1 MKVQAYGSLSDLEY
15 IDNLTALQTEPY
27 KELLQRDTPPFKR
40 KDQGVEAI
48 LREIFPIESPV
59 TDRSFDY
66 ISYSLIEPRYT
77 PDECRSLQRT
87 YEYGLKVKIRMNQEE
102 PVEESI
108 LLCHIPK
115 MIGGGEFV
123 INGVDRII
131 VTQINRPPGIDF
143 KEQAYSDGSR
153 FYSCSVI
160 PERGSWINF
169 TISKKGV
176 LHARIDNRIKVPATV
191 LFKVLFGE
199 MCTVSDLIREMYET
213 EMVSVTTKKDIGKA
227 SDSIIVTPI
236 INQETGEVYIKGG
249 EKITENFAEDLVS
262 SDIEEVEILKKP
274 EDDLILNTILE
285 DETSDYNSA
294 LRLLYSKFRPG
305 NPFNE
310 EKAKDLIEE
319 RFRNPNRYNLGSIGR
334 FRINRK
340 FGLDIP
346 DDEYTLQK
354 QDLIAMI
361 NYLTGLRKNK
371 PDFEL
376 DDIDH
381 LGNRRIRTIK
391 DQFETVLRR
400 GMVRLKHYVVDKL
413 GKFKSDET
421 DEPITPG
428 LFFKS
433 QAVESAVK
441 YFFQRGELSQIV
453 DQTNPLSQ
461 ITHERRLSA
470 LGEGGLNRKRA
481 SFKVRDVHISHYGR
495 ICPIETPEG
504 GNIGL
509 IVSLG
514 IFAAV
519 DNLGFL
525 TTPYIPAEE
534 AGNGGLTKEKI
545 RKWHLR
551 ADEEETFKI
560 SPYLH
565 LDTFNTKGNS
575 SKEVTIRQKEDVYT
589 VPVKEID
596 KFDVSP
602 KQMIGISAALI
613 PFLEHDDANR
623 ALMGSNM
630 QRQAVP
636 LMEPEPP
643 IVGTG
648 IESVVV
654 ENTSMV
660 VKAEED
666 GTVTYVDAGKV
677 VITDNSGEEND
688 YELTKFGYMN
698 GYTCLNQRPVV
709 AKGQKVKEGDILTD
723 GAGIK
728 GRRLSLGR
736 NILVAFMSWGGY
748 NFEDAIIVSDKV
760 AREGVFTSVNIETF
774 RTETRETKLGRE
786 YFTNDIPHLKGEALK
801 NLDENGLVRVGTKVK
816 PGDILVGKIAPKSH
830 TELSPE
836 EKLLLAI
843 FGRVG
848 EDVKNV
854 SLICKPGVEGVVI
867 KVEKFSRTKALSEE
881 DKKERRKKI
890 REVQK
895 EYNTRLERLS
905 LDLLEAYRDAGLN
918 EIEFGIS
925 GEIVDLND
933 DFSLYDKR
941 TLRRIVKNFND
952 IEISDDVLAE
962 KEEDR
967 IQHITSEVK
976 DILEDM
982 EIAKDRIKKD
992 DDLPTGVLELARVYV
1007 ARKCV
1012 LQVGDKLAG
1021 RHGNKGVIS
1030 TIVPEEDMPFLED
1043 GTSIE
1048 MIFNPL
1054 GVPSRMNVGQIL
1066 ETHLGWAADKLGF
1079 QAVTPAFDGI
1089 SEQKIFDLLKDA
1101 GLPENGKVTLYD
1113 GQTGEPFSQQITVG
1127 RMYVMKLHH
1136 FVIDKIHSRSTG
1148 SYSLVTQQ
1156 PLGGKKRKGGQR
1168 FGEMEVWALEAYG
1181 ASHVLQELLTVKSDD
1196 VAGRSRIYESMVKG
1210 ANILEAGIPL
1220 SFEVLRREIM
1230 GLALDFEL
1238 HIK

>member
-1 MKVQAYGSLSDLEY
+1 MEVQAYGDLSDLTY
-15 IDNLTALQTEPY
+15 IDDLTEIQTKPY
-27 KELLQRDTPPFKR
+27 QALLQRAIPPFKR
-40 KDQGVEAI
+40 EDKGIEAI
-48 LREIFPIESPV
+48 LREVFPIESPV

-143 KEQAYSDGSR
+143 KEQAYSDGSK
-153 FYSCSVI
+153 FYCCSII

-191 LFKVLFGE
+191 LLKVLFGE
-199 MCTVSDLIREMYET
+199 QCTVSDLLREIFET
-213 EMVSVTTKKDIGKA
+213 EMLSIKTKRDIGKA
-227 SDSIIVTPI
+227 AKSIIVTPI
-236 INQETGEVYIKGG
+236 INQETGEIYIRGG
-249 EKITENFAEDLVS
+249 ERITESLAEDLAS
-262 SDIEEVEILKKP
+262 SDIEEVEVLKIP
-274 EDDLILNTILE
+274 DDDLVLTTIL
-285 DETSDYNSA
+285 DDDTTDYNSA

-310 EKAKDLIEE
+310 EKARELIED
-319 RFRNPNRYNLGSIGR
+319 RFRNPNRYNLGPIGR

-340 FGLDIP
+340 FNLDIP
-346 DDEYTLQK
+346 EDEYTLQK
-354 QDLIAMI
+354 EDLISMI
-361 NYLTGLRKNK
+361 HYLTGLRKNV
-371 PDFEL
+371 PGFEL

-381 LGNRRIRTIK
+381 LGNRRIRTIR

-400 GMVRLKHYVVDKL
+400 GMVRLKHYVIDKL
-413 GKFKSDET
+413 GKFKGDET

-461 ITHERRLSA
+461 LTHERRLSA

-481 SFKVRDVHISHYGR
+481 GFKVRDVHISHYGR

-519 DNLGFL
+519 DHLGFL
-525 TTPYIPAEE
+525 TTPYIPSEE
-534 AGNGGLTKEKI
+534 AGKTQLTTEKV

-551 ADEEETFKI
+551 ADEEEEFTI
-560 SPYLH
+560 SPFSNLEAYLM
-565 LDTFNTKGNS
+565 KGRGAR
-575 SKEVTIRQKEDVYT
+575 EVTIRQKEDVFS
-589 VPVKEID
+589 VPLKDIQ

-602 KQMIGISAALI
+602 KQMVGISASLV

-636 LMEPEPP
+636 LMEPQPPVVATGVEP
-643 IVGTG
+643 
-648 IESVVV
+648 VVV
-654 ENTSMV
+654 NHTSMV
-660 VKAEED
+660 VKARED
-666 GTVTYVDAGKV
+666 GTITYVDGGRVVVTDDAGE
-677 VITDNSGEEND
+677 DNE
-688 YELTKFGYMN
+688 YEVTKFGYMN

-709 AKGQKVKEGDILTD
+709 KKGQRVKDGDILTD

-728 GRRLSLGR
+728 NGQLALGR
-736 NILVAFMSWGGY
+736 NILVAFMSWGGF
-748 NFEDAIIVSDKV
+748 NFEDAIIVSEKLVKDG
-760 AREGVFTSVNIETF
+760 AFTSVNIETF

-801 NLDENGLVRVGTKVK
+801 NLDENGLVRVGTQVK

-854 SLICKPGVEGVVI
+854 SLVCKPGVEGVVI
-867 KVEKFSRTKALSEE
+867 RVEKFSRTKALSEDE
-881 DKKERRKKI
+881 KKERRKKI

-895 EYNTRLERLS
+895 EYNIRLEKLS
-905 LDLLEAYRDAGLN
+905 IDMMEAYRDAGLD
-918 EIEFGIS
+918 EVEFGIS
-925 GEIVDLND
+925 GEVVDLED
-933 DFSLYDKR
+933 DFSEYDKR
-941 TLRRIVKNFND
+941 SLRRIAKNFND
-952 IEISDDVLAE
+952 IEGIDSLP
-962 KEEDR
+962 KKIEDR
-967 IQHITSEVK
+967 INDITSEITDV
-976 DILEDM
+976 LEDM
-982 EIAKDRIKKD
+982 EIAKDRVKKD

-1030 TIVPEEDMPFLED
+1030 TIVPVEDMPFLED
-1043 GTSIE
+1043 GTAIE

-1079 QAVTPAFDGI
+1079 QAVTPAFEGI
-1089 SEQKIFDLLKDA
+1089 AEEEIFDLLEKA
-1101 GLPENGKVTLYD
+1101 GFPRNGKVTLFD

-1230 GLALDFEL
+1230 GLALNFEL
-1238 HIK
+1238 HTK